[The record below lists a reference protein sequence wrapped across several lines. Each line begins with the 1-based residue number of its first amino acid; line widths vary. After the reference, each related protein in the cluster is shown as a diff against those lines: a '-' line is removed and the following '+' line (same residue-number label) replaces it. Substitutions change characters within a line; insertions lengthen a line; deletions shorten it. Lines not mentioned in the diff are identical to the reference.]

1 MNEKKNENETVGVRY
16 HHGAREDNGLVDGA
30 AYHSAVD
37 YGHQYSLSEVA
48 EAGGKITRVRLLT
61 EVWPGVGRM
70 ADVSYIYA
78 TLPDGKTVP
87 VRIGVDNLTPLRELK
102 GAFIAWATR
111 EHVSAKNLGLLDEGN
126 WSTLY

>member
-1 MNEKKNENETVGVRY
+1 MNENANETIAVQS
-16 HHGAREDNGLVDGA
+16 HHGATETNGLVDGA

-37 YGHQYSLSEVA
+37 QSRQYSLSEVA

-61 EVWPGVGRM
+61 EVWPGRGRI

-87 VRIGVDNLTPLRELK
+87 VQIGVDNLTPLRELK

-111 EHVSAKNLGLLDEGN
+111 ERVSAKNLGLLDEGN